1 MKKQVQLQFIWVFFF
16 GAIFFGAISFG
27 VRDQVQIGGAID
39 GEAAFNWLGHSVS
52 LSSDGSVLAIGAP
65 FNDGNGDNSGHVQVY
80 EKVVDALSPGG
91 FKWEQVGG
99 DIDGQTVNDLSGYSV
114 SLSSDGSVL
123 AIGASGVFPFA
134 GHVRVYE
141 RDGTADLG
149 WRQVGDAIK
158 GEAAGDRSGHSVSL
172 SSDGSVL
179 AIGAPWSEGNGD
191 FSGHVQVYE
200 KVVDALSPGGF
211 KWEQIGSA
219 IYGETTGDVSGR
231 SVSLSSDG
239 SVLAIGAPLNDGNGD
254 FSGYVRVYEKVAD
267 ALSPGGFKWEQI
279 GGAIYGEAAGDVSG
293 RSVSLSSDG
302 SVLAIGAP
310 LNDGN
315 GDNSGHVR
323 VYERDGTIALGWRQ
337 VGGAIEG
344 EAEEDVS
351 GRSVS
356 LSSDGSVLAIGAP
369 LNDVNGDNSGHVRV
383 YKRDDAVPL
392 GWRQVGG
399 AIYGEAAGDELGSSV
414 SLSADG
420 SVLAIGAPFNDINGF
435 NSGHV
440 RVYNISASGISP
452 RLK

>member
-16 GAIFFGAISFG
+16 GAISFG
-27 VRDQVQIGGAID
+27 VRGQVQIGGDFD
-39 GEAAFNWLGHSVS
+39 GEAAFNWSGHSVS

-65 FNDGNGDNSGHVQVY
+65 FNDGNGDNSGHVRVY
-80 EKVVDALSPGG
+80 KKVVDALSLDG

-123 AIGASGVFPFA
+123 AIGASGVFPFT

-141 RDGTADLG
+141 RDGTVALG
-149 WRQVGDAIK
+149 WRQVGDDIE

-179 AIGAPWSEGNGD
+179 AIGAPWSDGNGD
-191 FSGHVQVYE
+191 FSGHVRVYE
-200 KVVDALSPGGF
+200 KVVDALS
-211 KWEQIGSA
+211 
-219 IYGETTGDVSGR
+219 
-231 SVSLSSDG
+231 L
-239 SVLAIGAPLNDGNGD
+239 
-254 FSGYVRVYEKVAD
+254 
-267 ALSPGGFKWEQI
+267 GGFKWEQI

-315 GDNSGHVR
+315 GDNSG
-323 VYERDGTIALGWRQ
+323 Y
-337 VGGAIEG
+337 
-344 EAEEDVS
+344 
-351 GRSVS
+351 
-356 LSSDGSVLAIGAP
+356 
-369 LNDVNGDNSGHVRV
+369 VRV
-383 YKRDDAVPL
+383 YKRDDAAHL

-414 SLSADG
+414 SLSSDG
-420 SVLAIGAPFNDINGF
+420 SVLAIGAPLNDLNGL

-440 RVYNISASGISP
+440 RVYSISANGVST